1 MNLDYNFFKIDGKQ
15 YSPKQ
20 GRVLI
25 SEPFLSDSYFKRSI
39 VLLTEHNDE
48 GTVGF
53 VLNKPVDLSVNEV
66 LKDFPEMEANVSIGG
81 PVGTNTIHYLHT
93 VGQEIPN
100 SVHVLGDIYWGGD
113 FDSLKS
119 LVETGKIGNKQVR
132 FFVGYSGWKPK
143 QLENEISEN
152 SWIVTELESGMIMNK
167 RSFDSWKD
175 VLQQL
180 GEDYKIWINSPDSPT
195 LN

>member
-1 MNLDYNFFKIDGKQ
+1 MDLDYNFFKIDGKQ

-25 SEPFLSDSYFKRSI
+25 SEPFLNDSYFKRSI

-66 LKDFPEMEANVSIGG
+66 LKDFPVMEANVSIGG

-93 VGQEIPN
+93 LGQEIPN

-113 FDSLKS
+113 FETLKL
-119 LVETGKIGNKQVR
+119 LVEAGKIGDKQVR

-152 SWIVTELESGMIMNK
+152 SWIVAELDPGMIMNK

-175 VLQQL
+175 VLKQL
-180 GEDYKIWINSPDSPT
+180 GEEYKIWINSPDSPT